1 MIDRIIIPN
10 LKRRE
15 DKWYFM
21 LGALHHAGLNTNRED
36 FIIRH
41 IAHDGKDYRD
51 DLQVRDAAIAD
62 GFDGFTRFDGRH
74 NRLPVTNM
82 AWFWTWNSVMRKIA
96 EMPKGWQVLYLID
109 DVYPAQ
115 NYTWDRI
122 NKLAQEVLSME
133 GHSKFR
139 GVQLHQDM
147 KAHEYRP
154 PAPLINSSVLSYGWM
169 SRSDVALLL
178 TPECAEML
186 MNVFADFQRGPKTTH
201 NVITA
206 VANRGCKDDNFYKGF
221 WHTTENVF
229 THGSHFDTDILW

>member
-15 DKWYFM
+15 DKWYFT
-21 LGALHHAGLNTNRED
+21 LGALHHAGLNVNRED

-51 DLQVRDAAIAD
+51 DIQVRDAAIAD
-62 GFDGFTRFDGRH
+62 GFDGFTRFDGQH
-74 NRLPVTNM
+74 NRLPVGNM

-96 EMPKGWQVLYLID
+96 EMPKEWKVLYLID
-109 DVYPAQ
+109 DVYPAP
-115 NYTWDRI
+115 NYTWERI
-122 NKLAQEVLSME
+122 NKLAQEVVQMQ
-133 GHSKFR
+133 GHGKFR
-139 GVQLHQDM
+139 GLQLHQDM
-147 KAHEYRP
+147 RAREYRP
-154 PAPLINSSVLSYGWM
+154 AAPLINSSVLSYGWM

-178 TPECAEML
+178 NAECAEIL
-186 MNVFADFQRGPKTTH
+186 MNVFSDFQRGPKTAH
-201 NVITA
+201 NVIMA

-229 THGSHFDTDILW
+229 THSSYFDTDIHW